1 MKIIETVIIQV
12 IFGVMIVQCNTQI
25 QDKTFERPC
34 SGGLFSNFQSCQCQ
48 DGSEYDN
55 ESELRINCGAISNNP
70 ISSCVCSDGSSW
82 IAGGKTSESPCGKWK
97 NVAKC
102 TCLNGES
109 YKKRDLRKEC
119 KENENPITSCECKDG
134 TTWE

>member
-1 MKIIETVIIQV
+1 MKIIETLIVQM
-12 IFGVMIVQCNTQI
+12 IFGAMIVQCNTQI
-25 QDKTFERPC
+25 QDTTFERPC

-55 ESELRINCGAISNNP
+55 ESDLRMNCGSISNNP
-70 ISSCVCSDGSSW
+70 ILSCVCSDGSSW
-82 IAGGKTSESPCGKWK
+82 TAGGKTDPCGKWK

-109 YKKRDLRKEC
+109 YKKRDLRKNC
-119 KENENPITSCECKDG
+119 KEDENPITSCECKDG